1 MISSPGRAR
10 SVACALLLALL
21 AASSASEA
29 QIPKTVEAPYAAPP
43 DQALLIFSRPRRRQA
58 SEVTMH
64 IVNQAGRC
72 VAVLDNGTQMA
83 APMWP
88 GKHVLMVITGVAPP
102 TVQLMEARLSAGKT
116 YAVELRTR
124 VNAKKP
130 VAIEVLRRADQA
142 LEAFP
147 PAIRDQVAAKP
158 DLRRCTEWVSWKRR
172 KIESRAHRVK
182 AGWDEASDE
191 YRAGRTVRRG
201 DGWTAAEVAGQ

>member
-1 MISSPGRAR
+1 MISPSGRAR
-10 SVACALLLALL
+10 PVACALFVALL
-21 AASSASEA
+21 AASSVSEA

-72 VAVLDNGTQMA
+72 IAVLENGTQTA

-88 GKHVLMVITGVAPP
+88 GKHVLMVITGMAPP
-102 TVQLMEARLSAGKT
+102 TVQLIEARLSAGKT

-124 VNAKKP
+124 VNAKNP
-130 VAIEVLRRADQA
+130 VAVEVLRRADQP
-142 LEAFP
+142 LQAFP
-147 PAIRDQVAAKP
+147 PAIRDRVAAKP
-158 DLRRCTEWVSWKRR
+158 DLRRCTEWVSWKRK

-182 AGWDEASDE
+182 ADWDEASDGF
-191 YRAGRTVRRG
+191 RAGRTVRRS
-201 DGWTAAEVAGQ
+201 DGWTASEVAEP